1 MPREFSRKR
10 RVSEQ
15 LKRELSRLIRDEVKD
30 PRVFMASVTAVDV
43 SPDLRNARVFI
54 STLELARGADR
65 DQAVDALNHAAGFLR
80 HELGRA
86 LRLRQIP
93 ELHFVADDSLERG
106 SYLTAL
112 IDRVRERDRNSGEED

>member
-10 RVSEQ
+10 RVAEQ
-15 LKRELSRLIRDEVKD
+15 LKRELSRLIRDEIKD
-30 PRVFMASVTAVDV
+30 PRVIMASVTEVDV

-65 DQAVDALNHAAGFLR
+65 DQAVEALNHAAGFLR

-86 LRLRQIP
+86 LHLKRIP
-93 ELHFVADDSLERG
+93 ELNFVVDNSLERG
-106 SYLTAL
+106 SRITAL
-112 IDRVRERDRNSGEED
+112 IDRVRERDQKSGEED